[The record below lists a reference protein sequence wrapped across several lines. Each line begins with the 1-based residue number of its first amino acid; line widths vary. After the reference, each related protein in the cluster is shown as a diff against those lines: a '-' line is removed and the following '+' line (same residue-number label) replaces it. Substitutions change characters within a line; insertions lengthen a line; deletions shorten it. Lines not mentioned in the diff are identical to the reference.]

1 MLTAGI
7 KSILALGLLP
17 IGVIW
22 EDSTSVLAKMAE
34 VSTNGQRWLAM
45 WVSIDAIVV
54 LSGGVLTSYVG
65 VTGLARNMSSDRCL
79 PQFLLKKNSIR
90 GTNHWIIIGFF
101 ALTFSLMGITGG
113 RVQTLGKQRIRLQKT
128 SLKLIILIGGVYTIA
143 FLSVMTLFSIGNL
156 MVKYKRNRIPR
167 QIKCVLN

>member
-1 MLTAGI
+1 L
-7 KSILALGLLP
+7 SLGLLP

-22 EDSTSVLAKMAE
+22 QDSTSVLAKMAE
-34 VSTNGQRWLAM
+34 VSTHGQRWLSI

-79 PQFLLKKNSIR
+79 PQFLLRKNSVR

-101 ALTFSLMGITGG
+101 LLTFSLMFITGG
-113 RVQTLGKQRIRLQKT
+113 KVQTLGT
-128 SLKLIILIGGVYTIA
+128 
-143 FLSVMTLFSIGNL
+143 
-156 MVKYKRNRIPR
+156 
-167 QIKCVLN
+167 